1 MQSIAVHVDTPV
13 GPLGLA
19 ASERG
24 LRRILWP
31 GEPGAGGD
39 EELLTAAAAQI
50 REYFAGTRR
59 TFELPLELEGT
70 EFQRRAWLALAEIPY
85 GETRSY
91 GEQAR
96 RLGVPRAARAV
107 GAANGA
113 NPLPIVLPCHRLVG
127 ADGSLTGFGGGLDV
141 KRRLLEHEAA
151 TTQRAVVVHRAGRA

>member
-1 MQSIAVHVDTPV
+1 VHVDTPV
-13 GPLGLA
+13 GRLGLV

-24 LRRILWP
+24 LRRVLWP

-39 EELLTAAAAQI
+39 EAVLAAAAAQL
-50 REYFAGTRR
+50 REYFDGTRQA
-59 TFELPLELEGT
+59 FDLPLDLKGT
-70 EFQRRAWLALAEIPY
+70 PFQRRAWLALAEIPY

-113 NPLPIVLPCHRLVG
+113 NPVPIVLPCHRLVG
-127 ADGSLTGFGGGLDV
+127 ADGSLTGFGGGLET
-141 KRRLLEHEAA
+141 KRRLLEHESAC
-151 TTQRAVVVHRAGRA
+151 VVTKP

>member
-1 MQSIAVHVDTPV
+1 MQSIPVHVDTPV
-13 GPLGLA
+13 GPLGLV

-31 GEPGAGGD
+31 DEPGAGGD
-39 EELLTAAAAQI
+39 PAVLGAAARQL
-50 REYFAGTRR
+50 REYFDGSR
-59 TFELPLELEGT
+59 TAFALPLELEGT
-70 EFQRRAWLALAEIPY
+70 DFQRRAWLALAEIPY

-91 GEQAR
+91 GEQAQ

-141 KRRLLEHEAA
+141 KRWLLDFEAA
-151 TTQRAVVVHRAGRA
+151 TARRA